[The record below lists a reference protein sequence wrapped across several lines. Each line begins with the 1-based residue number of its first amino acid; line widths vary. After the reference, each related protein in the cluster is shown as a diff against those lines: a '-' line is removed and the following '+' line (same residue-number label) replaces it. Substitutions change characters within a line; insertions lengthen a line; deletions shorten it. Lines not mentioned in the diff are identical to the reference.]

1 MVYPTQ
7 PPMAYPPPAAAP
19 TTNFAPTTVINVQQ
33 ATNGVAGNGACWN
46 CGSTRRP
53 IITRVPGT
61 TSWVAGFIICLVFWP
76 LFWLPCVLPGCMDES
91 AVCPD
96 CNRNR

>member
-1 MVYPTQ
+1 MSYNNQ
-7 PPMAYPPPAAAP
+7 YNMAEKPYNNNNNPNRPS
-19 TTNFAPTTVINVQQ
+19 TS
-33 ATNGVAGNGACWN
+33 NGACWN

-61 TSWVAGFIICLVFWP
+61 TSWVAGFIICIVFWP
-76 LFWLPCVLPGCMDES
+76 LFWLPCVLPGCMDET

>member
-1 MVYPTQ
+1 MSYNNQ
-7 PPMAYPPPAAAP
+7 YNMAEKPYNNNNNPNRPS
-19 TTNFAPTTVINVQQ
+19 TTA
-33 ATNGVAGNGACWN
+33 NGVAGNGACWN

-61 TSWVAGFIICLVFWP
+61 TSWVAGFIICIVFWP
-76 LFWLPCVLPGCMDES
+76 LFWLPCVLPGCMDET